1 MFWGFQCDLLW
12 FAIPMSLLTEAR
24 YFVNTRWA
32 FNKKDF
38 YQIGDLTIIAL
49 TLAILFLFL
58 NRREYHLITTLL
70 TWIPILIYPLVI
82 CLGYSTSQRMTLDIL
97 FYSLRRQQEPIN
109 QSWDMD
115 YILLGA
121 CLVAAGFN
129 SDNSY
134 YFPCL
139 LYTSPSPRDRQKS
152 RMPSSA

>member
-1 MFWGFQCDLLW
+1 MNEVKPQYVGGFAILFWGFQCDLLW
-12 FAIPMSLLTEAR
+12 FAIPMSLLTETR

-82 CLGYSTSQRMTLDIL
+82 CLGYSTSQKMTLDIL

-115 YILLGA
+115 YILLGDH
-121 CLVAAGFN
+121 LTYIII
-129 SDNSY
+129 Y
-134 YFPCL
+134 YQLCRYSF
-139 LYTSPSPRDRQKS
+139 SG
-152 RMPSSA
+152 